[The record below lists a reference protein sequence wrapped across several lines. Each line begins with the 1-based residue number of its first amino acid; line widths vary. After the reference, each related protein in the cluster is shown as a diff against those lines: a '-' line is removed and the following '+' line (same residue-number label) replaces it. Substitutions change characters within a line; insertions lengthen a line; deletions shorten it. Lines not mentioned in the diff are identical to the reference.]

1 MPISSLKYLA
11 KISYNDVTFITETVD
26 VFIENTPK
34 EINKLHIAANNQQL
48 EEVSNAAHALKS
60 SLKVMDMQNAYQLC
74 LILENEA
81 KEGGSINIIVEHI
94 ELIEKECKQ
103 AYKELKAALN
113 TL

>member
-1 MPISSLKYLA
+1 
-11 KISYNDVTFITETVD
+11 
-26 VFIENTPK
+26 
-34 EINKLHIAANNQQL
+34 
-48 EEVSNAAHALKS
+48 
-60 SLKVMDMQNAYQLC
+60 MQNAYQLC